1 MQAAPSSP
9 TTAAAA
15 APAESTAP
23 IASTPPNTSTA
34 PATGSTS
41 AAPGTESTS
50 GATPSSTGSLSN
62 NDVKDLIQ
70 RSLRNEPSLSSSN
83 VNVVVTE
90 SEVQLSGT
98 VPTEADKATIRDIAQ
113 QNAGSRK
120 VNASDLT
127 VK

>member
-9 TTAAAA
+9 TTAA
-15 APAESTAP
+15 PAESTAP
-23 IASTPPNTSTA
+23 ISSTGPSTSTA

-41 AAPGTESTS
+41 AAPATESTS
-50 GATPSSTGSLSN
+50 GATPSSTGALTN

-70 RSLRNEPSLSSSN
+70 RALRNEPSVSSSN

-90 SEVQLSGT
+90 SEVQLTGT